1 MPCRA
6 IQPEL
11 ETLVASHPDVQFV
24 TVDLSQE
31 GHEVRRERAGARES
45 ARAHVMH
52 GLRLP
57 SHMLSLMQ

>member
-31 GHEVRRERAGARES
+31 GHEVRRERRRARKR
-45 ARAHVMH
+45 ARIA
-52 GLRLP
+52 R
-57 SHMLSLMQ
+57 